1 VTVVRVNI
9 HFASAILL
17 TGHSLIPYNQ
27 AVFFILICRIK
38 MKLPVI
44 ISSLT
49 SIFFAMTA
57 TAAGVSINPGQWE
70 MTTTMT
76 MTMMP
81 QPRTTTVVQCLE
93 DAELDP
99 ENFNMD
105 EDNPCE
111 ISEVIFDG
119 NNASWSITCST
130 DIGMV
135 MQGQWEFTS
144 SGDSITGSGS
154 MFAEIGAQK
163 MDFNMNWEGKRI
175 GDCE

>member
-1 VTVVRVNI
+1 
-9 HFASAILL
+9 
-17 TGHSLIPYNQ
+17 
-27 AVFFILICRIK
+27 
-38 MKLPVI
+38 MKLTLI

-49 SIFFAMTA
+49 SIFFAITA
-57 TAAGVSINPGQWE
+57 TAEGVSINPGQWE

-81 QPRTTTVVQCLE
+81 QPQTTTTVQCLE

-99 ENFNMD
+99 ESFNMD
-105 EDNPCE
+105 KDNPCD
-111 ISEVIFDG
+111 ISEVVFDG
-119 NNASWSITCST
+119 NNARWSINCPT
-130 DIGMV
+130 DIGMA

-154 MFAEIGAQK
+154 MSAEFGGQK
-163 MDFNMNWEGKRI
+163 MGFNMNWVGKRI